1 MAYFLCNN
9 GGGASGIEFEKTL
22 LGTGS
27 NSSSDV
33 TITLQHD
40 YNDYEFLL
48 FEYIDNS
55 NDNYNAFSLIP
66 VELINKAIPLN
77 TNNYFFVHGYGGSN
91 RAVMSKN
98 TNTEFVYHGS
108 PSGSGYIKNIYGVNL
123 NYKSKTLLYDRGTPA
138 NTNVQPVIPT
148 IEDYDII
155 FGYQC
160 DGDGLRPFIWPIWY
174 IKETKGGIYLSGSV
188 RQKVMYGSDGT
199 LTSGKYMYILGYKI

>member
-9 GGGASGIEFEKTL
+9 GGNSKAEFDFTL

-33 TITLQHD
+33 TITLNHD
-40 YNDYEFLL
+40 YNDYEFLQ
-48 FEYIDNS
+48 FEYIDYS
-55 NDNYNAFSLIP
+55 NDGYGAFALIP

-77 TNNYFFVHGYGGSN
+77 ANDYFYVHGYGGTN

-98 TNTEFVYHGS
+98 TNTEFVYHGG
-108 PSGSGYIKNIYGVNL
+108 PSGSGYIKNIFGVNL

-155 FGYQC
+155 FCYQC
-160 DGDGLRPFIWPIWY
+160 DADGLRPFIWPIWN
-174 IKETKGGIYLSGSV
+174 IKTTKGGKFNAGTASL
-188 RQKVMYGSDGT
+188 KVMYGSDGT
-199 LTSGKYMYILGYKI
+199 LTRGKYMFLMGYKI